1 MSGRQRWHWVAAG
14 IAGLAVVGAV
24 LANDT
29 APTPT
34 LSAHPF
40 PTVEFH
46 APDNGSM
53 VIATPLMD
61 ATTVTKTTPKPT
73 RSATPSTPTSPT
85 PQHTETKFTL
95 TLTVPQLP
103 VYFPDC
109 ATAKTLGFTPLR
121 KGEPGYREELDKD
134 HDGVA
139 CEY

>member
-1 MSGRQRWHWVAAG
+1 L
-14 IAGLAVVGAV
+14 AGLAVVGAV
-24 LANDT
+24 LADD
-29 APTPT
+29 AAQTPT

-40 PTVEFH
+40 PTVQFH

-61 ATTVTKTTPKPT
+61 ATTTVTKTTPKAPRSSTPPAPT
-73 RSATPSTPTSPT
+73 TPAPPDTGTSATPTV
-85 PQHTETKFTL
+85 

-109 ATAKTLGFTPLR
+109 ATAKLFGAAPIH
-121 KGEPGYREELDKD
+121 KGEPGYRDELDRD
-134 HDGVA
+134 HDGIA